1 LLFTDFI
8 EAHKRATAKGVPMPR
23 ISEARVL
30 IVATDGF
37 EEWEL
42 FGPREILKKLGAE
55 VLLAAP
61 TPEPIQ
67 ATVHDDPGKTIRP
80 DMTIDQAN
88 AGDFD
93 ALILPGGVRNP
104 DQLRMNTKAI
114 ELIKS
119 FARQGK
125 PVAAICHGPWLLVE
139 ADLLRGRTA
148 TSWPSIRTDLRNAG
162 ANVVDQAVVVG
173 GNIITSRMPEDVES
187 FTRAVI
193 DLVEKAPETA
203 EIGQEQSA

>member
-1 LLFTDFI
+1 
-8 EAHKRATAKGVPMPR
+8 MPL
-23 ISEARVL
+23 IAEARVL
-30 IVATDGF
+30 IVASDGF

-42 FGPREILKKLGAE
+42 FGPREILDKRGAE
-55 VLLAAP
+55 VVLAAP
-61 TPEPIQ
+61 TLIPIQ

-88 AGDFD
+88 ADDFD

-104 DQLRMNTKAI
+104 DHLRGNARAI
-114 ELIKS
+114 QLIKD
-119 FARQGK
+119 FAGQGK

-162 ANVVDQAVVVG
+162 ADVVDQAVVID
-173 GNIITSRMPEDVES
+173 GNIVTSRNPDDVEP
-187 FTRAVI
+187 FTEAVI
-193 DLVEKAPETA
+193 GLIEMAPDVT
-203 EIGQEQSA
+203 EIDHPHEVPA